1 LPKKF
6 LNLETAN
13 NKMNLGQINNVYF
26 IGIGGI
32 GMSALARYF
41 NSLGKTIAGYDRAET
56 VLTRE
61 LTSEGMNIHYSDNLE
76 LIPLP
81 FRKKENTLVII
92 TPAIPSSHA
101 ELNYFRNQGFEMK
114 KRAEVLGIISQSK
127 SVIGI
132 AGTHGKTTT
141 STMVSHLLR
150 NSKFDCNAFLGGI
163 SLNYNTNLLLSSKSN
178 FVVVEADEFDRSF
191 LHLHPQAAI
200 VTSIDADHLDIYGNY
215 DEYKKA
221 FADFIAQIKPGG
233 FVVLKKGLDIPVPE
247 SIKRFTYSLNQV
259 ADYYAKNIIAKDGFY
274 TFDLI
279 TPCGTIHNIKL
290 GFPGLLNV
298 ENAVAAMAMVLTL
311 GSTETELHHA
321 MESFLGVK
329 RRFEYYIKTDKLVL
343 IDDYGHHPEELR
355 YTIESVKELFPGKK
369 VTGIFQ
375 PHLYSR
381 TNDFADEFAKSL
393 SLLDDLILLDIYP
406 AREKPIPGVN
416 SEMLLGK
423 VTIQSKTLC
432 SKDKLVDLIKAR
444 PLPEVLLMMGAGDI
458 DHYIEPVK
466 KVLLEKTNEKI

>member
-1 LPKKF
+1 M
-6 LNLETAN
+6 NLE
-13 NKMNLGQINNVYF
+13 QIKNVYF

-41 NSLGKTIAGYDRAET
+41 NSIHKNIAGYDRSET
-56 VLTRE
+56 KLTRE
-61 LTSEGMNIHYSDNLE
+61 LSSEGMNIHYSDNTE

-81 FRKKENTLVII
+81 FREKENTLVII
-92 TPAIPSSHA
+92 TPAIPSGHA
-101 ELNYFRNQGFEMK
+101 ELNFFRSQGFERK

-127 SVIGI
+127 KVIGV

-141 STMVSHLLR
+141 STMVSHLLK
-150 NSKFDCNAFLGGI
+150 NSKYDCSAFLGGI
-163 SLNYNTNLLLSSKSN
+163 SLNYNTNLLLSSHSN
-178 FVVVEADEFDRSF
+178 YVVVEADEFDRSF

-200 VTSIDADHLDIYGNY
+200 ITAMDADHLDIYGTY

-233 FVVLKKGLDIPVPE
+233 FVILKKGLDITVPA
-247 SIKRFTYSLNQV
+247 SIKCFTYSLLEV
-259 ADYYAKNIIAKDGFY
+259 SDYYAKNIIAKDGFY

-298 ENAVAAMAMVLTL
+298 ENAIAAMAMALAL
-311 GSTETELHHA
+311 GINETELRAA

-355 YTIESVKELFPGKK
+355 YTIESVKQLYPGKK

-381 TNDFADEFAKSL
+381 TNDFADDFAKSL

-406 AREKPIPGVN
+406 AREKPIPGVT
-416 SEMLLGK
+416 SGMLLNK
-423 VTIQSKTLC
+423 VTIPDKTLC
-432 SKDKLVDLIKAR
+432 TKDQLANLISER
-444 PLPEVLLMMGAGDI
+444 PIPEILLMMGAGDI
-458 DHYIEPVK
+458 DQYIETVK
-466 KVLLEKTNEKI
+466 KVLLDKLGKNQ